1 MSIGDEF
8 QQFDYNYFLNKALDR
23 VPDGVDKREGSIIYD
38 AISPVAYSF
47 AESAMNMRN
56 VALNAYTQ
64 TAVGEYLDY
73 KAAERGTSRE
83 PATYARVLA
92 TFTDNKGNPLMIDL
106 NDRFSSTGA
115 SPIFYTC
122 TKVLSDGQAELT
134 AESLGSTANGV
145 LGQLLPV
152 TPFDNLGNAQVLQVL
167 VPARDLEDDDTLRNR
182 LLNSNNTVE
191 FGGNVAAYTAF
202 TKGLEDVGAVQC
214 YPTWNGGGT
223 VKLVILDNT
232 FNSPSQSLIDEVQNV
247 IDPTDAQGQGYG
259 IAPIGHTVTV
269 VEPTK
274 RVIDVALTIET
285 DSHTTITDVTDGVNQ
300 AVQSYF
306 EKLRESWD
314 TLVSEREYKVTVYR
328 SQLVV
333 EILKVQGVIN
343 ASNVL
348 LSGDDSDIILTL
360 SGALAELPMVGS
372 VTIDG

>member
-1 MSIGDEF
+1 MNIGDEF
-8 QQFDYNYFLNKALDR
+8 QQFDYNYFLSKALDR
-23 VPDGVDKREGSIIYD
+23 VPDGVDKREGSIIFD

-92 TFTDNKGNPLMIDL
+92 TFTDNKGNPLTIDL
-106 NDRFSSTGA
+106 KDRFSSTGA

-122 TKVLSDGQAELT
+122 TKVLNNGKAELT
-134 AESLGSTANGV
+134 AEALGSAANGV
-145 LGQLLPV
+145 LGQLLPI
-152 TPFDNLGNAQVLQVL
+152 TPFSNLGNAQISQVL
-167 VPARDLEDDDTLRNR
+167 VPARDEEDDNTLRKR
-182 LLNSNNTVE
+182 LLNSNNIVE
-191 FGGNVAAYTAF
+191 FGGNVAAYAAF
-202 TKGLEDVGAVQC
+202 TKGLKDVGAVQV

-232 FNSPSQSLIDEVQNV
+232 FLSPSQPLINEVQNT

-259 IAPIGHTVTV
+259 IAPIGHKVTV
-269 VEPTK
+269 IAPTK
-274 RVIDVALTIET
+274 RVINVELTIET
-285 DSHTTITDVTDGVNQ
+285 VSHTTIIDVTHGVNQ

-306 EKLRESWD
+306 EKLRKSWD
-314 TLVSEREYKVTVYR
+314 TLISEREYKVTVYR

-333 EILKVQGVIN
+333 EVLKVQGVVN
-343 ASNVL
+343 ASNIL
-348 LSGDDSDIILTL
+348 LGGHDSDIILTL
-360 SGALAELPMVGS
+360 SGSLAELPMVGS
-372 VTIDG
+372 VKING